1 MNWNAICSSFQ
12 HKWNIPLSVENAK
25 RIWHA
30 LAYGKQV
37 DTDDS
42 DDELLFQTDGKPF
55 VLEKYLA
62 ERNRALFQKNTLLSI
77 EYPLFLP
84 CWNGVSGLR
93 IADCDLMKISMSCP
107 ASILPLHDYTEEY
120 LTAEVKEKDKL
131 ASVLSSVSESSGDV
145 TESRVAFSVS
155 EEEIKKSWGPVRIKQ
170 LKDVLDDISIVSE
183 EHKQLLTQLRDLN

>member
-1 MNWNAICSSFQ
+1 HLNWNAICSSFQ
-12 HKWNIPLSVENAK
+12 QKWNIPLSVENAK

-84 CWNGVSGLR
+84 S
-93 IADCDLMKISMSCP
+93 DCDLMKISMSCP

-131 ASVLSSVSESSGDV
+131 ASVLSSVSE
-145 TESRVAFSVS
+145 TFSVS

-183 EHKQLLTQLRDLN
+183 EHKQLLTQLHDLN

>member
-12 HKWNIPLSVENAK
+12 HKWNIPLSVEDAK

-55 VLEKYLA
+55 VLERYLA
-62 ERNRALFQKNTLLSI
+62 ERNRALFQKNALLSI

-84 CWNGVSGLR
+84 CLNGVS
-93 IADCDLMKISMSCP
+93 
-107 ASILPLHDYTEEY
+107 E
-120 LTAEVKEKDKL
+120 
-131 ASVLSSVSESSGDV
+131 
-145 TESRVAFSVS
+145 
-155 EEEIKKSWGPVRIKQ
+155 
-170 LKDVLDDISIVSE
+170 
-183 EHKQLLTQLRDLN
+183 